1 MFKWMK
7 TRLNSLL
14 RRERLEQDLDREL
27 SFHIDMLT
35 EQNIRAGM
43 APGEARAQAVKR
55 FGRVEG
61 VKDAVRDTWLSRV
74 FETLGQDMRYGLR
87 NLRRNPGFALVVIAT
102 MALGIGANTAIFS
115 VVNSVLLRPLP
126 YEGGD
131 RLVVLRQQRPLA
143 GDTDISFSPKEIADY
158 GTQTAALEG
167 VAEFHSM
174 WFILLGRSEP
184 ERVST
189 GVVSANFFPLLGVK
203 PMLGRSFTH
212 EDERVGSPAVLILS
226 HKYWQR
232 SFGGDPSIVGRVFQM
247 NDRPHEVVGV
257 LPAITEYPEEV
268 DVYMPT
274 SACPFR
280 SSKRMVETRSMR
292 MVGAFGKIRKGVT
305 LDKARADIAVVAS
318 RLAKDYPDDYPST
331 QGYQTVAIP
340 LQEELTRSF
349 KTTLLVLLGTAAFV
363 LLIVCASI
371 ANLTLARMVRRQRE
385 MSVRVA
391 LGASRTRL
399 LRQLLTESTL
409 LAVIGGAL
417 GLMLAVWGLDL
428 LVAFAERFTSRA
440 AEIEID
446 RMVLLYTLVIS
457 VGTGLVFGSVPAFAG
472 RLGSTPSLG
481 AGTRSTQ
488 ASHGLRSS
496 LIVVQ
501 VAVSFMLLIGAGLT
515 VRTLIN
521 LQQVDPG
528 FRTDDILT
536 SRLDLNFTKYGDPF
550 GERAPFWEL
559 LEERLRA
566 IPGVVSV
573 GGAGTFPL
581 NEEGPFSSSMT
592 IEGVHLPSNAPPQ
605 VDVRIVS
612 PDYFQTL
619 GQPLL
624 AGRAF
629 ARSDRGRDNP
639 VAIVSRTMAQRYWGG
654 DSPVGRRISPD
665 EGRTW
670 VTIVGVVADA
680 RQQLTL
686 PPGAEVYVPMF
697 QSGQLSSNWLVRTTV
712 DPITMARQVREAVY
726 SIDPDQPIDRFRTLA
741 EVRASTLDSPRLTA
755 TLLGLFALL
764 ALVITSAG
772 IAGVIAFSVN
782 QRTQEFGVR
791 MALGAPRGSVL
802 SMVLR
807 QGLRLVLTGLAI
819 GLAGAIVLTRVMT
832 TLLFGVEPTDAL
844 TFLAVSMVL
853 VAVAAAACLIPARR
867 AASVDPMVA
876 LRVG

>member
-1 MFKWMK
+1 M
-7 TRLNSLL
+7 
-14 RRERLEQDLDREL
+14 
-27 SFHIDMLT
+27 
-35 EQNIRAGM
+35 
-43 APGEARAQAVKR
+43 
-55 FGRVEG
+55 
-61 VKDAVRDTWLSRV
+61 RDTWLSRV

-158 GTQTAALEG
+158 GTQTAGLEG

-174 WFILLGRSEP
+174 WFILLGRAEP

-349 KTTLLVLLGTAAFV
+349 KTTLLVLLGTAGVRSADRV
-363 LLIVCASI
+363 REHRQPDAR
-371 ANLTLARMVRRQRE
+371 ANGQAAARDVGPRGARRQPHAAAAAVADREHAAGRHRRRARPDAGWLGSRPSGRVRRAIHQPRG
-385 MSVRVA
+385 RNRNRPDGPA
-391 LGASRTRL
+391 LHAGDLGRRPGWCSEVFRL
-399 LRQLLTESTL
+399 LP
-409 LAVIGGAL
+409 
-417 GLMLAVWGLDL
+417 
-428 LVAFAERFTSRA
+428 A
-440 AEIEID
+440 ASD
-446 RMVLLYTLVIS
+446 RPL
-457 VGTGLVFGSVPAFAG
+457 
-472 RLGSTPSLG
+472 RLR

-488 ASHGLRSS
+488 TSHGLRSS

-536 SRLDLNFTKYGDPF
+536 SRLDLNFTKYRDPF
-550 GERAPFWEL
+550 GERAPFWER

-566 IPGVVSV
+566 DPGGRQRRRSRHVPAER
-573 GGAGTFPL
+573 GGPVL
-581 NEEGPFSSSMT
+581 N
-592 IEGVHLPSNAPPQ
+592 
-605 VDVRIVS
+605 VD
-612 PDYFQTL
+612 D
-619 GQPLL
+619 
-624 AGRAF
+624 
-629 ARSDRGRDNP
+629 RS
-639 VAIVSRTMAQRYWGG
+639 
-654 DSPVGRRISPD
+654 
-665 EGRTW
+665 
-670 VTIVGVVADA
+670 
-680 RQQLTL
+680 
-686 PPGAEVYVPMF
+686 
-697 QSGQLSSNWLVRTTV
+697 
-712 DPITMARQVREAVY
+712 
-726 SIDPDQPIDRFRTLA
+726 
-741 EVRASTLDSPRLTA
+741 RASTCRPMPLPRSTCGSFHRITFRRSGSRCSRVGHSLARIVVATTRSPSSAGRWRSATGAATARSADGSPRM
-755 TLLGLFALL
+755 
-764 ALVITSAG
+764 
-772 IAGVIAFSVN
+772 
-782 QRTQEFGVR
+782 R
-791 MALGAPRGSVL
+791 GAHG
-802 SMVLR
+802 
-807 QGLRLVLTGLAI
+807 
-819 GLAGAIVLTRVMT
+819 
-832 TLLFGVEPTDAL
+832 
-844 TFLAVSMVL
+844 
-853 VAVAAAACLIPARR
+853 
-867 AASVDPMVA
+867 
-876 LRVG
+876 